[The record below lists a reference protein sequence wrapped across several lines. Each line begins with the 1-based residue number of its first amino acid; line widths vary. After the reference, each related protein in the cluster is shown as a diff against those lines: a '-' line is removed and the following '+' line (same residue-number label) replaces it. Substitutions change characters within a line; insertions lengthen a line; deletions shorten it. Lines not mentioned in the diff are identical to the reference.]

1 MKPASEVTALVVDT
15 GIFLHVARRVAREFK
30 KTYYWTPWE
39 TSFPR
44 LKDSVVGD
52 GYDDII
58 ATESIEGVKAE
69 CDLFIFPDVGYADLQ
84 MELIGMGK
92 AVWGARH
99 ADELEALRGKF
110 LDVLKATDLPVPKFK
125 KVRGL
130 TALKMFLKER
140 ENQFIKV
147 STYRG
152 DFETFRFRSM
162 GQDENV
168 LDKWA
173 VTLGP
178 LKEMMSFFVFE
189 PIDSIIE
196 DGIDTYCIDGQWPET
211 IIHGVEAKDSA
222 YIGAF
227 QKMADAPKEIRV
239 INEQFGPVLARY
251 GYRGAFSTE
260 GRITE
265 EGETFFIDPTCRFPS
280 PPSQCMC
287 EMIGNL
293 GEIIWQGANGVL
305 VEPEQKFKFGAQAI
319 FKVDRD
325 EWGVFEIPTE
335 LDPWVKIS
343 FSCKVDGRICV
354 PPDPM
359 GVEEIGWVVGC
370 GDTIEEAI
378 ANLKE
383 HVDAM
388 PDGCNV
394 QFSCIADLLKSIH
407 EAEDEGMEMTE
418 KTVPDPASVVAT

>member
-1 MKPASEVTALVVDT
+1 MVIDC
-15 GIFLHVARRVAREFK
+15 GIFLHVARRCAREFK
-30 KTYYWTPWE
+30 KVYYWTPWE

-44 LKDSVVGD
+44 LKDSVIGD
-52 GYDDII
+52 GYPDLI
-58 ATESIEGVKAE
+58 ATESIEGVKDE
-69 CDLFIFPDVGYADLQ
+69 CDLFIFPDIGYADLQ
-84 MELIGMGK
+84 MELIKAGK

-110 LDVLKATDLPVPKFK
+110 LDVLKTTNLPVPRFK

-130 TALKMFLKER
+130 TALKLFLKEK

-152 DFETFRFRSM
+152 DFETFHFRSL

-178 LKEMMSFFVFE
+178 LKELMSFFVFE
-189 PIDSIIE
+189 PIESIIE
-196 DGIDTYCIDGQWPET
+196 DGIDTYCIDGQWPKT
-211 IIHGVEAKDSA
+211 IIHGVECKDSA
-222 YIGAF
+222 YLGTF
-227 QKMADAPKEIRV
+227 QKFSDTPKETRIV
-239 INEQFGPVLARY
+239 NEEFGPILGKY
-251 GYRGAFSTE
+251 GYRGFFSTE
-260 GRITE
+260 VRITKD
-265 EGETFFIDPTCRFPS
+265 GESFFIDPTCRAPS

-293 GEIIWQGANGVL
+293 GDIIWQGANGVL
-305 VEPEQKFKFGAQAI
+305 IEPEQKFQFGAQAI

-325 EWGVFEIPTE
+325 EWGVFEIPDE

-343 FSCKVDGRICV
+343 FSCRVGGRICV

-378 ANLKE
+378 ASLKE

-394 QFSCIADLLKSIH
+394 QFSAIADLLKSIH
-407 EAEDEGMEMTE
+407 EAEDEGMEMTTQ
-418 KTVPDPASVVAT
+418 KVPEPASVIES